1 MNNTNTVKPIEIL
14 LIEDSPSDADLAI
27 EALSHGKILNN
38 LHFVEDGVEAIKFLR
53 KKEPYIRVPR
63 PDLIL
68 LDLNLP
74 KKSGVEVL
82 AEIKTDPHLKLIPVV
97 ILSTSAAQEDIITSY
112 SLHANCYITKPV
124 DFIQFTKVVRL
135 IEEFW
140 LAVVQL
146 PVAEMNKSYP

>member
-1 MNNTNTVKPIEIL
+1 MSDRSTVRPIEIL
-14 LIEDSPSDADLAI
+14 LIEDSPSDADLAR
-27 EALSHGKILNN
+27 EALGQGKILNN
-38 LHFVEDGVEAIKFLR
+38 LHFVDDGVEAMKFLR
-53 KKEPYIRVPR
+53 RKEPYLRVPR

-74 KKSGVEVL
+74 KKTGVEVL
-82 AEIKTDPHLKLIPVV
+82 TEIKTDQSLKLIPVV
-97 ILSTSAAQEDIITSY
+97 ILSTSAAQEDIILSY

-124 DFIQFTKVVRL
+124 DFVQFTKVIRL

-146 PVAEMNKSYP
+146 PVN

>member
-1 MNNTNTVKPIEIL
+1 MSDRSTVRPVEIL

-27 EALSHGKILNN
+27 EALGQGKILNN

-53 KKEPYIRVPR
+53 KQAPYLGVPR

-82 AEIKTDPHLKLIPVV
+82 KEIKTDPKLKLIPVV
-97 ILSTSAAQEDIITSY
+97 ILSTSAAPEDIVKSY

-124 DFIQFTKVVRL
+124 DFVQFTKVVRL

-146 PVAEMNKSYP
+146 PVSY

>member
-1 MNNTNTVKPIEIL
+1 MSDRSTVRPREIL
-14 LIEDSPSDADLAI
+14 LIEDSPSDADLAR
-27 EALSHGKILNN
+27 EALGQGKILNN
-38 LHFVEDGVEAIKFLR
+38 LHFVEDGVEAMKFLR
-53 KKEPYIRVPR
+53 RKEPYLRVPR

-74 KKSGVEVL
+74 KKTGVEVL
-82 AEIKTDPHLKLIPVV
+82 TEIKTDPSLKLIPVV
-97 ILSTSAAQEDIITSY
+97 ILSTSAAQEDIIQSY

-124 DFIQFTKVVRL
+124 DFVQFTKVIRL

-146 PVAEMNKSYP
+146 PVN

>member
-1 MNNTNTVKPIEIL
+1 MSDRSSVRPREIL
-14 LIEDSPSDADLAI
+14 LIEDSPSDADLAR
-27 EALSHGKILNN
+27 EALGQGKILNN
-38 LHFVEDGVEAIKFLR
+38 LHFVEDGVEAMKFLR
-53 KKEPYIRVPR
+53 RKEPYLRVPR

-74 KKSGVEVL
+74 KKTGVEVL
-82 AEIKTDPHLKLIPVV
+82 TEIKTDQSLKLIPVV
-97 ILSTSAAQEDIITSY
+97 ILSTSAAQEDIIQSY

-124 DFIQFTKVVRL
+124 DFVQFTKVIRL

-146 PVAEMNKSYP
+146 PVN

>member
-1 MNNTNTVKPIEIL
+1 MNNTNPVKPIEIL
-14 LIEDSPSDADLAI
+14 LIEDSPSDADLAR
-27 EALSHGKILNN
+27 EALSQGKLLNN

-53 KKEPYIRVPR
+53 QQKPYVSVPR
-63 PDLIL
+63 PNLIL

-82 AEIKTDPHLKLIPVV
+82 AEIKTDSNLKIIPVV
-97 ILSTSAAQEDIITSY
+97 ILSTSAAPEDILKSY

-124 DFIQFTKVVRL
+124 DFVQFTKVVRL

-146 PVAEMNKSYP
+146 PVA

>member
-1 MNNTNTVKPIEIL
+1 MSAQIQVKPIEIL
-14 LIEDSPSDADLAI
+14 LVEDSPSDADLAM
-27 EALSHGKILNN
+27 EALSNGKILNN

-53 KKEPYIRVPR
+53 KQTPYITVPR

-82 AEIKTDPHLKLIPVV
+82 KEIKTDPNLKLIPVL
-97 ILSTSAAQEDIITSY
+97 ILTTSAAQEDIIKSY

-124 DFIQFTKVVRL
+124 DFLQFTNVVRL
-135 IEEFW
+135 VEEFW
-140 LAVVQL
+140 LTVVKL
-146 PVAEMNKSYP
+146 PVI

>member
-1 MNNTNTVKPIEIL
+1 MSDRSTVKPIEIL

-27 EALSHGKILNN
+27 EALGQGKILNN

-53 KKEPYIRVPR
+53 RKAPYLDVPR

-68 LDLNLP
+68 LDLHLP
-74 KKSGVEVL
+74 KKSGIEVL
-82 AEIKTDPHLKLIPVV
+82 EEIKTDPNLKLIPVV
-97 ILSTSAAQEDIITSY
+97 ILSTSSAPEDIFKSY

-124 DFIQFTKVVRL
+124 DFVQFTKVVRL

-140 LAVVQL
+140 IEVVKL
-146 PVAEMNKSYP
+146 PISY

>member
-1 MNNTNTVKPIEIL
+1 MSDRSTVRPREIL
-14 LIEDSPSDADLAI
+14 LIEDSPSDADLAR
-27 EALSHGKILNN
+27 EALGQGKILNN
-38 LHFVEDGVEAIKFLR
+38 LHFVEDGVEAMKFLR
-53 KKEPYIRVPR
+53 RKEPYLRVPR

-74 KKSGVEVL
+74 KKTGVEVL
-82 AEIKTDPHLKLIPVV
+82 REIKTDQSLKLIPVV
-97 ILSTSAAQEDIITSY
+97 ILSTSAAQEDIILSY

-124 DFIQFTKVVRL
+124 DFVQFTKVIRL

-146 PVAEMNKSYP
+146 PVN

>member
-1 MNNTNTVKPIEIL
+1 MSYRNTVKPIEIL

-27 EALSHGKILNN
+27 EALGQGKILNN

-53 KKEPYIRVPR
+53 KKEPYLDVPR

-82 AEIKTDPHLKLIPVV
+82 EEIKTDHKLKLIPVV
-97 ILSTSAAQEDIITSY
+97 VLSTSADPEDIVKSY

-124 DFIQFTKVVRL
+124 DFVQFTKVVRL
-135 IEEFW
+135 IEEF
-140 LAVVQL
+140 
-146 PVAEMNKSYP
+146 

>member
-1 MNNTNTVKPIEIL
+1 MSDRSTVRPREIL
-14 LIEDSPSDADLAI
+14 LIEDSPSDADLAR
-27 EALSHGKILNN
+27 EALGQGKILNN
-38 LHFVEDGVEAIKFLR
+38 LHFVEDGIEAMKFLR
-53 KKEPYIRVPR
+53 RKEPYLRVPR

-74 KKSGVEVL
+74 KKTGVEVL
-82 AEIKTDPHLKLIPVV
+82 TEIKTDQSLKLIPVV
-97 ILSTSAAQEDIITSY
+97 ILSTSAAQEDIIQSY

-124 DFIQFTKVVRL
+124 DFVQFTKVIRL

-146 PVAEMNKSYP
+146 PVN

>member
-1 MNNTNTVKPIEIL
+1 MSDRSTVRPREIL
-14 LIEDSPSDADLAI
+14 LIEDSPSDADLAR
-27 EALSHGKILNN
+27 EALSQGKILNN
-38 LHFVEDGVEAIKFLR
+38 LHFVEDGVEAMKFLR
-53 KKEPYIRVPR
+53 RKEPYLRVPR

-74 KKSGVEVL
+74 KKTGVEVL
-82 AEIKTDPHLKLIPVV
+82 TEIKTDQSLKLIPVV
-97 ILSTSAAQEDIITSY
+97 ILSTSAAQEDIIQSY

-124 DFIQFTKVVRL
+124 DFVQFTKVIRL

-146 PVAEMNKSYP
+146 PVN

>member
-1 MNNTNTVKPIEIL
+1 MSDRSTVRPVEIL

-27 EALSHGKILNN
+27 EALGQGKILNN

-53 KKEPYIRVPR
+53 RKEPYLSVPR

-68 LDLNLP
+68 LDLHLP
-74 KKSGVEVL
+74 KKSGIEVL
-82 AEIKTDPHLKLIPVV
+82 EEIKSDSILKIIPVV
-97 ILSTSAAQEDIITSY
+97 ILSTSAAPEDILMSY

-124 DFIQFTKVVRL
+124 DFVQFTKVVRL

-140 LAVVQL
+140 LAVVEL
-146 PVAEMNKSYP
+146 PVN

>member
-1 MNNTNTVKPIEIL
+1 L
-14 LIEDSPSDADLAI
+14 LIEDSPSDADLAR
-27 EALSHGKILNN
+27 EALGQGKILNN
-38 LHFVEDGVEAIKFLR
+38 LHFVEDGVEAIDFLR
-53 KKEPYIRVPR
+53 RRGLYSAAPR

-82 AEIKTDPHLKLIPVV
+82 EEIKTDTDLKLIPVV
-97 ILSTSAAQEDIITSY
+97 ILTTSAAQEDILKSY

-124 DFIQFTKVVRL
+124 DFVQFTRVVKL

-146 PVAEMNKSYP
+146 PVD

>member
-1 MNNTNTVKPIEIL
+1 MSDRSSVKPIEIL

-27 EALSHGKILNN
+27 EALGQGKILNN
-38 LHFVEDGVEAIKFLR
+38 LHFVEDGVEAMKFLR
-53 KKEPYIRVPR
+53 RKEPYLRVPR

-82 AEIKTDPHLKLIPVV
+82 TEIKTDQSLKLIPVV
-97 ILSTSAAQEDIITSY
+97 ILSTSAAQEDIIKSY

-124 DFIQFTKVVRL
+124 DFLQFTKVIRL

-146 PVAEMNKSYP
+146 PLN

>member
-1 MNNTNTVKPIEIL
+1 MSDRSTVRPREIL
-14 LIEDSPSDADLAI
+14 LIEDSPSDADLAR
-27 EALSHGKILNN
+27 EALGQGKILNN
-38 LHFVEDGVEAIKFLR
+38 LHFVEDGVEAMKFLR
-53 KKEPYIRVPR
+53 RKEPYLRVSR

-74 KKSGVEVL
+74 KKTGVEVL
-82 AEIKTDPHLKLIPVV
+82 TEIKTDQSLKLIPVV
-97 ILSTSAAQEDIITSY
+97 ILSTSAAQEDIIQSY

-124 DFIQFTKVVRL
+124 DFVQFTKVIRL

-146 PVAEMNKSYP
+146 PVN

>member
-1 MNNTNTVKPIEIL
+1 MSDRSTVRPVEIL

-27 EALSHGKILNN
+27 EALGQGKILNN

-53 KKEPYIRVPR
+53 RKAPYQAVPR

-82 AEIKTDPHLKLIPVV
+82 EEIKTDPKLKLIPVV
-97 ILSTSAAQEDIITSY
+97 ILSTSAAPEDIVKSY

-124 DFIQFTKVVRL
+124 DFVQFTKVVRL

-140 LAVVQL
+140 LAVVKL
-146 PVAEMNKSYP
+146 PLN

>member
-1 MNNTNTVKPIEIL
+1 MSDRSTVRPREIL
-14 LIEDSPSDADLAI
+14 LIEDSPSDADLAR
-27 EALSHGKILNN
+27 EALGQGKILNN
-38 LHFVEDGVEAIKFLR
+38 VHFVEDGVEAMKFLR
-53 KKEPYIRVPR
+53 RKEPYLRVPR

-74 KKSGVEVL
+74 KKTGVEVL
-82 AEIKTDPHLKLIPVV
+82 TEIKSDQSLKLIPVV
-97 ILSTSAAQEDIITSY
+97 ILSTSAAQEDIIQSY

-124 DFIQFTKVVRL
+124 DFVQFTKVIRL

-146 PVAEMNKSYP
+146 PVN

>member
-1 MNNTNTVKPIEIL
+1 MSDRSTVRPREIL
-14 LIEDSPSDADLAI
+14 LIEDSPSDADLAR
-27 EALSHGKILNN
+27 EALGQGKILNN
-38 LHFVEDGVEAIKFLR
+38 LHFVEDGVEAMKFLR
-53 KKEPYIRVPR
+53 RREPYLRVPR

-74 KKSGVEVL
+74 KKTGVEVL
-82 AEIKTDPHLKLIPVV
+82 TEIKADQSLKLIPVV
-97 ILSTSAAQEDIITSY
+97 VLSTSAAQEDIIQSY

-124 DFIQFTKVVRL
+124 DFVQFTKVIRL

-146 PVAEMNKSYP
+146 PVN

>member
-1 MNNTNTVKPIEIL
+1 MSDRSTVRPREIL
-14 LIEDSPSDADLAI
+14 LIEDSPSDADLAR
-27 EALSHGKILNN
+27 EALGQGKILNN
-38 LHFVEDGVEAIKFLR
+38 LHFVEDGVEAMKFLR
-53 KKEPYIRVPR
+53 RKEPYLRVPR

-74 KKSGVEVL
+74 KKTGVEVL
-82 AEIKTDPHLKLIPVV
+82 TEIKADQSLKLIPVV
-97 ILSTSAAQEDIITSY
+97 ILSTSAAQEDIILSY

-124 DFIQFTKVVRL
+124 DFVQFTKVIRL

-146 PVAEMNKSYP
+146 PVN

>member
-1 MNNTNTVKPIEIL
+1 MSDRSTVRPREIL
-14 LIEDSPSDADLAI
+14 LIEDSPSDADLAR
-27 EALSHGKILNN
+27 EALGQGKILNN
-38 LHFVEDGVEAIKFLR
+38 LHFVEDGVEAMKFLR
-53 KKEPYIRVPR
+53 RKDPYLRVPR

-74 KKSGVEVL
+74 KKTGVEVL
-82 AEIKTDPHLKLIPVV
+82 TEIKTDQSLKLIPVV
-97 ILSTSAAQEDIITSY
+97 ILSTSAAQEDIIQSY

-124 DFIQFTKVVRL
+124 DFVQFTKVIRL

-146 PVAEMNKSYP
+146 PVN

>member
-1 MNNTNTVKPIEIL
+1 MSDPSTVRLVEIL
-14 LIEDSPSDADLAI
+14 LIEDSPSDADLAR
-27 EALSHGKILNN
+27 EVLSQGKILNN

-53 KKEPYIRVPR
+53 KKAPYLDVPR

-82 AEIKTDPHLKLIPVV
+82 EEIKTDPKLKLIPVV
-97 ILSTSAAQEDIITSY
+97 ILSTSAAPDDIIKSY

-124 DFIQFTKVVRL
+124 DFVEFTKVVRL

-140 LAVVQL
+140 LAVVRL
-146 PVAEMNKSYP
+146 PVIY

>member
-1 MNNTNTVKPIEIL
+1 MSDRSTVRPREIL
-14 LIEDSPSDADLAI
+14 LIEDSPSDADLAR
-27 EALSHGKILNN
+27 EALGQGKILNN
-38 LHFVEDGVEAIKFLR
+38 LHFVEDGVEAMKFLR
-53 KKEPYIRVPR
+53 RTEPYLRVPR

-74 KKSGVEVL
+74 KKTGVEVL
-82 AEIKTDPHLKLIPVV
+82 TEIKTDQSLKLIPVV
-97 ILSTSAAQEDIITSY
+97 ILSTSAAQEDIIQSY

-124 DFIQFTKVVRL
+124 DFVQFTKVIRL

-146 PVAEMNKSYP
+146 PVN

>member
-1 MNNTNTVKPIEIL
+1 MSDRSTVRPIEIL
-14 LIEDSPSDADLAI
+14 LIEDSPSDADLAR
-27 EALSHGKILNN
+27 EALGQAKILNN
-38 LHFVEDGVEAIKFLR
+38 LHFVEDGVEAMKFLR
-53 KKEPYIRVPR
+53 RKEPYLRVPR

-74 KKSGVEVL
+74 KKTGVEVL
-82 AEIKTDPHLKLIPVV
+82 TEIKTDQSLKLIPVV
-97 ILSTSAAQEDIITSY
+97 ILSTSAAQEDIIQSY

-124 DFIQFTKVVRL
+124 DFVQFTKVIRL

-146 PVAEMNKSYP
+146 PVN

>member
-1 MNNTNTVKPIEIL
+1 MSDRSTVRPVEIL

-27 EALSHGKILNN
+27 EALGQGKILNN

-53 KKEPYIRVPR
+53 KKAPYLGVPR

-82 AEIKTDPHLKLIPVV
+82 EEIKTDPNLKLIPVV
-97 ILSTSAAQEDIITSY
+97 ILSTSADPKDIVKSY

-124 DFIQFTKVVRL
+124 DFVQFTKVVRL

-146 PVAEMNKSYP
+146 PVSY

>member
-1 MNNTNTVKPIEIL
+1 MSDRSTVRPREIL
-14 LIEDSPSDADLAI
+14 LIEDSPSDADLAR
-27 EALSHGKILNN
+27 EALGQGKILNN
-38 LHFVEDGVEAIKFLR
+38 LHFVEDGVEAMKFLR
-53 KKEPYIRVPR
+53 RKEPYLRVPR

-74 KKSGVEVL
+74 KKTGVEVL
-82 AEIKTDPHLKLIPVV
+82 TEIKADQSLKLIPVV
-97 ILSTSAAQEDIITSY
+97 ILSTSAAQEDIIQSY

-124 DFIQFTKVVRL
+124 DFIQFTKVIRL

-146 PVAEMNKSYP
+146 PVN

>member
-1 MNNTNTVKPIEIL
+1 MSDRSTVRPREIL
-14 LIEDSPSDADLAI
+14 LIEDSPSDADLAR
-27 EALSHGKILNN
+27 EALGQGKILNN
-38 LHFVEDGVEAIKFLR
+38 LHFVEDGVEAMKFLR
-53 KKEPYIRVPR
+53 RKEPYLRVPR

-74 KKSGVEVL
+74 KKTGVEVL
-82 AEIKTDPHLKLIPVV
+82 TEIKTDQSLKLIPVV
-97 ILSTSAAQEDIITSY
+97 ILSTSAAQEDIIQSY

-124 DFIQFTKVVRL
+124 DFIQFTKVIRL

-146 PVAEMNKSYP
+146 PVN

>member
-1 MNNTNTVKPIEIL
+1 MSDRSTVRPVEIL

-27 EALSHGKILNN
+27 EALSQGKILNN

-53 KKEPYIRVPR
+53 KKSPYLSVPR

-82 AEIKTDPHLKLIPVV
+82 EEIKTDINLKLIPVV
-97 ILSTSAAQEDIITSY
+97 ILSTSAAPEDIIKSY

-124 DFIQFTKVVRL
+124 DFVQFTKVVRL

-140 LAVVQL
+140 LSVVQL
-146 PVAEMNKSYP
+146 PVSY

>member
-1 MNNTNTVKPIEIL
+1 MSDRSTFRPREIL
-14 LIEDSPSDADLAI
+14 LIEDSPSDADLAR
-27 EALSHGKILNN
+27 EALGQGKILNN
-38 LHFVEDGVEAIKFLR
+38 LHFVEDGVEAMKFLR
-53 KKEPYIRVPR
+53 RKEPYLRVPR

-74 KKSGVEVL
+74 KKTGVEVL
-82 AEIKTDPHLKLIPVV
+82 TEIKTDQSLKLIPVV
-97 ILSTSAAQEDIITSY
+97 ILSTSAAQEDIIQSY

-124 DFIQFTKVVRL
+124 DFVQFTKVIRL

-146 PVAEMNKSYP
+146 PVN

>member
-1 MNNTNTVKPIEIL
+1 MNDRTTVRPIEIL
-14 LIEDSPSDADLAI
+14 LIEDSPSDADLAR
-27 EALSHGKILNN
+27 EALGQGKILNN
-38 LHFVEDGVEAIKFLR
+38 LHFVEDGVEAIDFLR
-53 KKEPYIRVPR
+53 RRGLYATVPR

-82 AEIKTDPHLKLIPVV
+82 EEIKTDTDLKLIPVV
-97 ILSTSAAQEDIITSY
+97 ILTTSAAQEDILKSY

-124 DFIQFTKVVRL
+124 DFVQFTRVVQL

-140 LAVVQL
+140 LAVVKL
-146 PVAEMNKSYP
+146 PVA